1 MGNQDYVLSLD
12 IGTTT
17 IKSFVY
23 DQLGQIQG
31 HSSQKVRLHLKLI
44 FIFIGDDVFRLSC
57 CSLNQDGLRLIQ
69 SNYGAV
75 LSLSSKKPLQV

>member
-1 MGNQDYVLSLD
+1 MDNQDYVLSLD

-31 HSSQKVRLHLKLI
+31 HSSKKVKKLLLLQFHTVRNLH
-44 FIFIGDDVFRLSC
+44 FISKN
-57 CSLNQDGLRLIQ
+57 STLNSRENCRFYWG
-69 SNYGAV
+69 
-75 LSLSSKKPLQV
+75 

>member
-31 HSSQKVRLHLKLI
+31 HSSQKVRLYLKLI
-44 FIFIGDDVFRLSC
+44 FIFIGILVMMFL
-57 CSLNQDGLRLIQ
+57 GWVV
-69 SNYGAV
+69 AA
-75 LSLSSKKPLQV
+75 

>member
-1 MGNQDYVLSLD
+1 MDNQDYVLSLD

-44 FIFIGDDVFRLSC
+44 FIFIGILVMMFL
-57 CSLNQDGLRLIQ
+57 GWVV
-69 SNYGAV
+69 AA
-75 LSLSSKKPLQV
+75 